1 MLKSLILILMGG
13 VLINNYV
20 LNQFLGIC
28 PFLGVS
34 KKVNQA
40 TGMGMAVIFVTKM
53 ENGEKSTKGL
63 CLKCAK
69 EMGVP
74 VDNLVG
80 NVMGQFGISPE
91 QLEGAEDDIN
101 AMLANTETPSD
112 ADDNEDGGAPA
123 IDLPKLFRDAGLF
136 AQKPDGGVPDASKQ
150 NANDKKTDKKK
161 TKEEKK
167 LK

>member
-1 MLKSLILILMGG
+1 MVMCSQCHKR
-13 VLINNYV
+13 
-20 LNQFLGIC
+20 
-28 PFLGVS
+28 
-34 KKVNQA
+34 
-40 TGMGMAVIFVTKM
+40 MAVIFVTKM

-136 AQKPDGGVPDASKQ
+136 AQKFNNNRLRIKRILSVKVLDDGRDDEQNDSTHCCAKQ
-150 NANDKKTDKKK
+150 TAKNSVCGA
-161 TKEEKK
+161 
-167 LK
+167 

>member
-1 MLKSLILILMGG
+1 
-13 VLINNYV
+13 
-20 LNQFLGIC
+20 
-28 PFLGVS
+28 
-34 KKVNQA
+34 
-40 TGMGMAVIFVTKM
+40 MAVIFVTKM

-112 ADDNEDGGAPA
+112 ADDTEERHIKGEQ
-123 IDLPKLFRDAGLF
+123 R
-136 AQKPDGGVPDASKQ
+136 
-150 NANDKKTDKKK
+150 
-161 TKEEKK
+161 EEKK
-167 LK
+167 ENQASQKQQSTDEKIDFLHFLQKTIGDDETDMTEDEGSRTDDEIVADSVMPEKGERMLPPHCLQ